1 MFGTGLVTPRQI
13 KKKLTKIFNKIDLDK
28 SKTIDR
34 KEFHAFLTAALEVTT
49 GDNVLFEKIWNVV
62 LDIGNED
69 GERKNDIAL
78 LGLKKWLFRKTKI
91 KYKKKKKQKNLI
103 FITKRKEK
111 NQEIQYHTY
120 PFCSTLIAI
129 RYRNYLFKNVHNH

>member
-78 LGLKKWLFRKTKI
+78 LGLKRWLFGS
-91 KYKKKKKQKNLI
+91 
-103 FITKRKEK
+103 E
-111 NQEIQYHTY
+111 
-120 PFCSTLIAI
+120 
-129 RYRNYLFKNVHNH
+129 